1 MNIVQP
7 LQWADIKKRL
17 DAQSPEGTPWWL
29 YNTQTYTSGTSTILT
44 FFTATDTNEDLTNQP
59 SGGVLPADNV
69 LFLHGIY
76 IDYFLSAGTAWV
88 TSSAGVVTGALDNI
102 GQLVLSGRGRL
113 ILKIRSKDYGP
124 WPISVFQG
132 LGGVTGG
139 ASGTYAATTD
149 LSWGH
154 NAQGVGVG
162 RGDLGG
168 AIAIPPQTQFK
179 VQLIWPSA
187 ITLTGDHRIRVTLH
201 GALYRNVQ

>member
-29 YNTQTYTSGTSTILT
+29 YNTQTYTSGTSTVLT

-76 IDYFLSAGTAWV
+76 IDYFIAAGNAWV
-88 TSSAGVVTGALDNI
+88 TSSAGVVTGAANDI
-102 GQLVLSGRGRL
+102 GQLHLSGRGRL
-113 ILKIRSKDYGP
+113 VLKIRSKDYGP
-124 WPISVFQG
+124 WPISAFQG
-132 LGGVTGG
+132 LGGVS
-139 ASGTYAATTD
+139 AVINGTYTAPIDLQAA
-149 LSWGH
+149 H

-179 VQLIWPSA
+179 VQLLWPA
-187 ITLTGDHRIRVTLH
+187 ALTLTGDTRVRVTLH